1 MNSLRQSCRPKHQ
14 VLILKCYPRLQK
26 GYREEEVKPNSSEL
40 SYLLFYASSRRTKL
54 VKVGDFLDKRT
65 AGDVW
70 RSRIASVLVT
80 LQILQALIEKCPKDI
95 PLYANSVL
103 SVLRTVL
110 RSNDVTMVEASVP
123 MFEAFCEHQD
133 PAALAA
139 DNEYLTQY
147 EEIVQLYAQFAN
159 KENQQPA
166 QAGVPL
172 SWPVAI
178 RFRKAGLRALKAVA
192 SSESLAAGKQL
203 ETIIPVILVNLYAEN
218 GAYLTRL
225 EVRDKEREHTD
236 KEAAYARRKS
246 TSTVPG
252 ESEGDALAAAGTTE
266 DADKIAEEE
275 AGSVALQAL
284 RNIFTFVSRDQL
296 RQATLAVLKFITSKV
311 KSTEHFPNGIVDGSW
326 PAELCG
332 MMCSWAPVQDRYV
345 ILVTAS
351 SSLVRSK
358 AVEGDFERQY
368 ILATLVSWLLGDVR
382 INFIG
387 LSVMDVLVGLMGRI
401 LELLQVGGPAS
412 LLNGADAKAS
422 KDSIEAPQES
432 TADASE
438 RATTPTEARQKLVQQ
453 LKKCVSNLATHIYYT
468 DQIPDMLSAVLS
480 RLKPTGA
487 PNNSMV
493 SNTAAAIED
502 PSGTVESVASSA
514 NLHENPG
521 ADNFF
526 SFETARVIALEAI
539 KDILHIANAHGRDVA
554 SGKGHVGRSRV
565 GVDAWEGTQWLLRD
579 PGSKVRR
586 AYADAV
592 LVWLELELKK
602 TDLRAVP
609 EAYSGKAEKKERKEG
624 DSLVRRAVSNA
635 TSPGSPRDK
644 SPRRF
649 RTSFLQLFHLAVYE
663 NAHQFA
669 LGSGSEADQE
679 ILLLHLLLTRL
690 VTKLGV
696 NALCTGL
703 PMVFRLQ
710 EDIPMI
716 EGAAAKVRIGS
727 LVHGYFWALSTSFNF
742 AASHAGMVIGT
753 EINRRK
759 EAGMWLE
766 GVSVPPAELK
776 DIESA
781 AGLKGLS
788 ADTVDHQALKP
799 FDNRPELVDHIA
811 EGYTD
816 NVYSPPQSAPGSPNR
831 SFSVSLS
838 IPNISGGG
846 FMDDPRDS
854 QLPKSNVLPQKVRDQ
869 MLESWNKEEVLSAMA
884 SNHDASSQSGSLSIS
899 HRTKRAHTHSSV
911 ATAGGDPRASNGF
924 LGVNI
929 PTGHVSPMPSPS
941 MMNHYHRSAL
951 SGLND
956 GNRGGPNSSSSARSA
971 IRLDDLKRVLS
982 EKGENPLPMTRRG
995 RSADEGDDD
1004 EGGDSDSMV
1013 SADFSTSEYSFNPA
1027 APGSS
1032 YSHGTTED
1040 NGQPRPP
1047 LSTIPS
1053 STMGLDAA
1061 AGDPYAPPVP
1071 QIPAAFA
1078 GEGTP
1083 AMTTTPPPPQPA
1095 SSTGDYNYNNESAVQ
1110 RPRTATQGSSSR
1122 NNSLAAGT
1130 GTTMMAAAN
1139 GTTTRTSG
1147 RSIKSRAGGQST
1159 RSGGGRGRS
1168 RSRSVA
1174 TTNGGGG
1181 GGGGRARMDVGGL
1194 LAGIGV
1200 DDDDDDGDG
1209 DGLDGL
1215 GGGGGDGGGRGGRVG
1230 GGLLGV
1236 GVAPY

>member
-159 KENQQPA
+159 KEDQPA
-166 QAGVPL
+166 PAGAPL

-178 RFRKAGLRALKAVA
+178 KFRKAGLRAIKAVA
-192 SSESLAAGKQL
+192 ASESLGAGKQL
-203 ETIIPVILVNLYAEN
+203 DAIIPVILVNLYADN
-218 GAYLTRL
+218 GAYLHRL
-225 EVRDKEREHTD
+225 EILDKEKEHHD
-236 KEAAYARRKS
+236 KEAAIARRKS

-252 ESEGDALAAAGTTE
+252 ESEGDPLAASGTTE

-275 AGSVALQAL
+275 AGVIALQAL
-284 RNIFTFVSRDQL
+284 RNIFTYVSRDQL
-296 RQATLAVLKFITSKV
+296 RLATLAAMKFITSKI
-311 KSTEHFPNGIVDGSW
+311 KSSEHFPNGLVDGSW

-332 MMCSWAPVQDRYV
+332 KMCSWAPVQDRYV
-345 ILVTAS
+345 ILVTTS

-358 AVEGDFERQY
+358 AVEEDFERQY
-368 ILATLVSWLLGDVR
+368 VLATLVAWLLGDLH

-401 LELLQVGGPAS
+401 LELLQVGGAAS
-412 LLNGADAKAS
+412 LLNGVDGKAS
-422 KDSIEAPQES
+422 KDSIAAPQES
-432 TADASE
+432 STPDSSE
-438 RATTPTEARQKLVQQ
+438 RATTPTDARKMLVQQ

-468 DQIPDMLSAVLS
+468 DQIPDMVAAVLS
-480 RLKPTGA
+480 RLKPVGGGA
-487 PNNSMV
+487 

-514 NLHENPG
+514 HLHENPG

-539 KDILHIANAHGRDVA
+539 KDILHIANAHGKDVD
-554 SGKGHVGRSRV
+554 SGKGSVGRSRT

-579 PGSKVRR
+579 PAPKVRR
-586 AYADAV
+586 AYTDAL

-609 EAYSGKAEKKERKEG
+609 ESYGGKTERKERKEG

-649 RTSFLQLFHLAVYE
+649 RTSFLQLLHLAVYE

-669 LGSGSEADQE
+669 LANGSEADQE
-679 ILLLHLLLTRL
+679 ILLLHLLLARL
-690 VTKLGV
+690 VAKLGV

-703 PMVFRLQ
+703 PMMFRLQ
-710 EDIPMI
+710 EDIPNV
-716 EGAAAKVRIGS
+716 EGTAAKVRLGS
-727 LVHGYFWALSTSFNF
+727 LVHGYFWALSTSFDF
-742 AASHAGMVIGT
+742 AASHPGMAIGS

-759 EAGMWLE
+759 ETGMWLQS
-766 GVSVPPAELK
+766 VSMPPVELK
-776 DIESA
+776 DIASA
-781 AGLKGLS
+781 PGLTSLP
-788 ADTVDHQALKP
+788 ADTVDHEALKP
-799 FDNRPELVDHIA
+799 FDNRQELVDQIA
-811 EGYTD
+811 EGYAD
-816 NVYSPPQSAPGSPNR
+816 SVYSPPTSAPGSPSR

-838 IPNISGGG
+838 IPNITGGG

-854 QLPKSNVLPQKVRDQ
+854 QLPRSNVLPQKVRDQ
-869 MLESWNKEEVLSAMA
+869 MMDSWNKEDVLAAMA

-911 ATAGGDPRASNGF
+911 ATAGDPRGSNGY

-941 MMNHYHRSAL
+941 MINHHHRSAL

-956 GNRGGPNSSSSARSA
+956 GGHHHRGGPGSSSSARSA

-982 EKGENPLPMTRRG
+982 EKGGDSSSPILPMTRRG
-995 RSADEGDDD
+995 RSAEGDDD
-1004 EGGDSDSMV
+1004 GDDSDSMV
-1013 SADFSTSEYSFNPA
+1013 SADFSTSEYSYA

-1032 YSHGTTED
+1032 YSHGTSAGED
-1040 NGQPRPP
+1040 GNGGQTRPP

-1053 STMGLDAA
+1053 SSMGLDDAA
-1061 AGDPYAPPVP
+1061 AYPPVP

-1083 AMTTTPPPPQPA
+1083 ATTTTPSAGDA
-1095 SSTGDYNYNNESAVQ
+1095 SPGAEAQQQ
-1110 RPRTATQGSSSR
+1110 RPRTATNGNGSR
-1122 NNSLAAGT
+1122 NNSLAAGA
-1130 GTTMMAAAN
+1130 GVAAN
-1139 GTTTRTSG
+1139 GSAMRAS
-1147 RSIKSRAGGQST
+1147 RSVKSRAGQST
-1159 RSGGGRGRS
+1159 KSGRGRS
-1168 RSRSVA
+1168 RSRSVV
-1174 TTNGGGG
+1174 TSSGNRRTDHG
-1181 GGGGRARMDVGGL
+1181 RMDVGGL

-1200 DDDDDDGDG
+1200 DDDDDDDI
-1209 DGLDGL
+1209 L
-1215 GGGGGDGGGRGGRVG
+1215 GGGAAGGGDSGMLGGKGY
-1230 GGLLGV
+1230 LGV
-1236 GVAPY
+1236 VNAPY

>member
-147 EEIVQLYAQFAN
+147 EEIVQLYAQFSN
-159 KENQQPA
+159 KEDQQPA

-178 RFRKAGLRALKAVA
+178 RFRKAGLRAVKAVA
-192 SSESLAAGKQL
+192 GSESLSAGKQL
-203 ETIIPVILVNLYAEN
+203 DVIVPVILVNLYAEN

-225 EVRDKEREHTD
+225 EIRDKEKEHHD
-236 KEAAYARRKS
+236 KETAYARRKS

-252 ESEGDALAAAGTTE
+252 ENEGDALAASGTTE

-275 AGSVALQAL
+275 AGIIALQAL
-284 RNIFTFVSRDQL
+284 RNIFTIVSRDQL
-296 RQATLAVLKFITSKV
+296 RRATLAALKFITSKT
-311 KSTEHFPNGIVDGSW
+311 KSSEHFPNGVVDGSW

-351 SSLVRSK
+351 SSLVRSN
-358 AVEGDFERQY
+358 AVESDFERQY
-368 ILATLVSWLLGDVR
+368 ILASLVAWLLGDLR

-387 LSVMDVLVGLMGRI
+387 LSVMDVLVGLMGHI
-401 LELLQVGGPAS
+401 LTLLQVGGPAS
-412 LLNGADAKAS
+412 LMNGMDAKAS
-422 KDSIEAPQES
+422 KDSIAAPQES

-438 RATTPTEARQKLVQQ
+438 RATTPSEARQKLVQQ

-468 DQIPDMLSAVLS
+468 DQIPDMLTAVLS
-480 RLKPTGA
+480 RLKPAGA
-487 PNNSMV
+487 PNNSMA

-502 PSGTVESVASSA
+502 PRGTVESVASSA
-514 NLHENPG
+514 HLHENPG

-539 KDILHIANAHGRDVA
+539 KDILHIANAHGKDVA
-554 SGKGHVGRSRV
+554 RGKGHVGRSRT
-565 GVDAWEGTQWLLRD
+565 GVDTWEGTQWLLRD
-579 PGSKVRR
+579 PGPKVRR
-586 AYADAV
+586 AYADAL

-609 EAYSGKAEKKERKEG
+609 EAYSSGKGEKKERKEG

-649 RTSFLQLFHLAVYE
+649 RTSFLQLLHLAVYE

-669 LGSGSEADQE
+669 SANGLEADQE
-679 ILLLHLLLTRL
+679 ILILHLLLTRL
-690 VTKLGV
+690 VAKLGV

-710 EDIPMI
+710 EDIPTI
-716 EGAAAKVRIGS
+716 EGAAAKVRLGS

-742 AASHAGMVIGT
+742 AASHSGMVIGN

-766 GVSVPPAELK
+766 GVSVPPAEFK
-776 DIESA
+776 DIESV
-781 AGLKGLS
+781 AGLKGLP
-788 ADTVDHQALKP
+788 AEVVDHQALKP
-799 FDNRPELVDHIA
+799 FDNRQDLVDHIA

-816 NVYSPPQSAPGSPNR
+816 NVYSPPNSAPGSPNR

-846 FMDDPRDS
+846 FMDDHRDS

-869 MLESWNKEEVLSAMA
+869 MLESWNKEEVLAAMA
-884 SNHDASSQSGSLSIS
+884 SNQDASSQSGSLSIS
-899 HRTKRAHTHSSV
+899 HRTKRAHTYSSV
-911 ATAGGDPRASNGF
+911 ATAGGDARASNGY
-924 LGVNI
+924 LGVTI

-995 RSADEGDDD
+995 RSAEGDDD
-1004 EGGDSDSMV
+1004 DAGDSDSMV
-1013 SADFSTSEYSFNPA
+1013 SADFSTSEYSYA

-1032 YSHGTTED
+1032 YSHGTTEEGGG
-1040 NGQPRPP
+1040 NSNQTRPP

-1053 STMGLDAA
+1053 SSMGLDDVAA
-1061 AGDPYAPPVP
+1061 DPYAPPVP
-1071 QIPAAFA
+1071 HIPAAFA

-1083 AMTTTPPPPQPA
+1083 AMTTTPPPPQSSADA
-1095 SSTGDYNYNNESAVQ
+1095 SAAAADAAGQQ
-1110 RPRTATQGSSSR
+1110 RPRTATQGSR
-1122 NNSLAAGT
+1122 NNSLAAGA
-1130 GTTMMAAAN
+1130 GTTAN
-1139 GTTTRTSG
+1139 GTARAS
-1147 RSIKSRAGGQST
+1147 RSVKSRAGQST
-1159 RSGGGRGRS
+1159 KSGRGRS
-1168 RSRSVA
+1168 RSRSVV
-1174 TTNGGGG
+1174 TT
-1181 GGGGRARMDVGGL
+1181 GGGGRRMDVGGL

-1200 DDDDDDGDG
+1200 DGDDDDDDI
-1209 DGLDGL
+1209 L
-1215 GGGGGDGGGRGGRVG
+1215 GRGGAAGHGGNG

-1236 GVAPY
+1236 VNAPY

>member
-70 RSRIASVLVT
+70 RSRIANVLIT

-147 EEIVQLYAQFAN
+147 EEIVQLYAAFAN
-159 KENQQPA
+159 KEEQQPA
-166 QAGVPL
+166 AAQAGAPL

-178 RFRKAGLRALKAVA
+178 RFRKAGLRAIKGIAA
-192 SSESLAAGKQL
+192 SESLGAGKQL
-203 ETIIPVILVNLYAEN
+203 SVIVPVILVNLYAEN

-225 EVRDKEREHTD
+225 EVREKEKEEQD

-252 ESEGDALAAAGTTE
+252 ENEGDPLAASGTTE

-275 AGSVALQAL
+275 AGIIALHAL
-284 RNIFTFVSRDQL
+284 RNIFTAVSREQL
-296 RQATLAVLKFITSKV
+296 RQATLAAIKFILTRI
-311 KSTEHFPNGIVDGSW
+311 KSSEHFPNGLIDGSW

-332 MMCSWAPVQDRYV
+332 MMCKWTPVQDRYA

-358 AVEGDFERQY
+358 VVESDLERQY
-368 ILATLVSWLLGDVR
+368 VLATIVGWLLGDSR

-387 LSVMDVLVGLMGRI
+387 LSVMDVLVGLMGHI
-401 LELLQVGGPAS
+401 LQLLQVGSSAS
-412 LLNGADAKAS
+412 LTNGTDAKAS
-422 KDSIEAPQES
+422 KDSVGSPDS
-432 TADASE
+432 PPADAGE
-438 RATTPTEARQKLVQQ
+438 RATTPSDARKRLVQQ

-468 DQIPDMLSAVLS
+468 DQIPDMLSAVLA
-480 RLKPTGA
+480 RLKPVGGSVIA
-487 PNNSMV
+487 
-493 SNTAAAIED
+493 NTVAAIED

-514 NLHENPG
+514 NLHDNPG
-521 ADNFF
+521 SDNFF

-539 KDILHIANAHGRDVA
+539 KDILYVANAHGKDVD
-554 SGKGHVGRSRV
+554 SGKSAVGRGRV
-565 GVDAWEGTQWLLRD
+565 GVDVWEGTQWLLRD
-579 PGSKVRR
+579 PAARVRR
-586 AYADAV
+586 AYADS
-592 LVWLELELKK
+592 LLTWLELELKK
-602 TDLRAVP
+602 ADLRAVP
-609 EAYSGKAEKKERKEG
+609 EGHPSKVEKKDRREG

-635 TSPGSPRDK
+635 SPGPGGRDK

-649 RTSFLQLFHLAVYE
+649 RTSFLQLLHLAIYE

-669 LGSGSEADQE
+669 AASGAEADQE
-679 ILLLHLLLTRL
+679 FILAHLLLARL
-690 VTKLGV
+690 VDKLGV
-696 NALCTGL
+696 NATCTGL

-710 EDIPMI
+710 EDIPTV
-716 EGAAAKVRIGS
+716 EGAAAKIRFAS
-727 LVHGYFWALSTSFNF
+727 LVHGYFWALTSSFNF
-742 AASHAGMVIGT
+742 VASPPGMQIGA

-766 GVSVPPAELK
+766 GISVPPVALK
-776 DIESA
+776 DIEA
-781 AGLKGLS
+781 TAGLKSLS
-788 ADTVDHQALKP
+788 TDVVDHEALNP
-799 FDNRPELVDHIA
+799 FDNRQELVDRISD
-811 EGYTD
+811 GYSDT
-816 NVYSPPQSAPGSPNR
+816 VYSPPTSAPGSPNR

-838 IPNISGGG
+838 IPSLSGGL
-846 FMDDPRDS
+846 MDDPRDT

-869 MLESWNKEEVLSAMA
+869 MLESWNKEQVLAAMA
-884 SNHDASSQSGSLSIS
+884 ANHDASSHSGSLSNS
-899 HRTKRAHTHSSV
+899 HRTRRAHTHSSV
-911 ATAGGDPRASNGF
+911 ATAGGDARASNGY

-941 MMNHYHRSAL
+941 VMGNHRAAL
-951 SGLND
+951 AGLNHD
-956 GNRGGPNSSSSARSA
+956 GGHRGPSSSSSMRSA
-971 IRLDDLKRVLS
+971 VRLDDLKKVLS
-982 EKGENPLPMTRRG
+982 EKGNNPLPMTRRG
-995 RSADEGDDD
+995 SSDPDDD
-1004 EGGDSDSMV
+1004 IEGDSDSMV
-1013 SADFSTSEYSFNPA
+1013 SADFSASEYSYA

-1032 YSHGTTED
+1032 YSHGED
-1040 NGQPRPP
+1040 GQQPRPP

-1053 STMGLDAA
+1053 STMGFDDA
-1061 AGDPYAPPVP
+1061 DPSAPPVP

-1083 AMTTTPPPPQPA
+1083 ATPNGGLDA
-1095 SSTGDYNYNNESAVQ
+1095 TAGAENGT
-1110 RPRTATQGSSSR
+1110 RPRTATTPGNNRDPQPITPTSR
-1122 NNSLAAGT
+1122 TNSLG
-1130 GTTMMAAAN
+1130 AN
-1139 GTTTRTSG
+1139 GNLRAS
-1147 RSIKSRAGGQST
+1147 RSVKSRAGQSVK
-1159 RSGGGRGRS
+1159 SGRGRS
-1168 RSRSVA
+1168 RSRSVV
-1174 TTNGGGG
+1174 TSGGNKKTESG
-1181 GGGGRARMDVGGL
+1181 RMDVGGL

-1200 DDDDDDGDG
+1200 DDDDSGCFEQ
-1209 DGLDGL
+1209 LRL
-1215 GGGGGDGGGRGGRVG
+1215 
-1230 GGLLGV
+1230 
-1236 GVAPY
+1236 P